1 MSTVSSGLSSV
12 VTNKGNFG
20 HFRINQFVDTN
31 IVNATELH
39 PKIQT
44 PNANLV
50 SKFNLDI
57 TSTTENSMAQS
68 SRPTSGQN
76 NTELTPTV
84 APAKTIQKDQSSSS
98 PKSGFGALE
107 LVELNSNPVLDGVLG
122 PNKDGRVRNPVP
134 SKLKGKTDNKKGNFG
149 VMHMAA
155 STPGKKEALGKDAS
169 AERDAAAR
177 RTSENTASRA
187 KAAASEK
194 YAPPKKRGLDAA
206 KNEGGN
212 RASPFA
218 SRDEHKQ
225 RARPL
230 TPDETKYEQARL
242 LTLLRSINPVTV
254 VDQVCKAVAYFG
266 GIPGAPPPEDGIFP
280 ESANTR
286 ETGALFIGW
295 LAEIFPD
302 LSAAPETTAPK
313 TQETPSAKGKR
324 GRGRPPRDSKGPENG
339 TSEPPGAANGFGFG
353 PAVQAPTWGLP
364 QSVALV
370 NTAPPMSAPPVPVT
384 AAAIPSASTATP
396 KFNQPI
402 QAESERPAT
411 PLKQQI
417 ENHAPETESTSK
429 RRRGRPKGSRNKGK
443 EVQTGGDGIGG
454 TSNADATAS
463 DPGPSEQHIQHPPTA
478 AVAKMTTDQP
488 TSSKESPIVPI
499 TDINNKSGQP
509 QLTYPAEHWNTDSNA
524 GHTSAVLPPD
534 QYSPEERAVLEAFH
548 PDQSAPGGPVEFNST
563 QGTPINNGTS
573 TVGGAPGAPG
583 AGAGAGAGAA
593 AGATSAGAG
602 AQKRKRGPT
611 KPKNAPMTASQNT
624 SGSQSQ
630 TAHPAKNISP
640 LPAPAESP
648 TVQKDSTSNVQWESV
663 PPMVETLVPPPPK
676 RQRKPKVPGANG
688 PSTGKKTGSSVVSNA
703 TPPIP
708 PSSIPD
714 SPATSVQSI
723 QQGIQQSQQS
733 TPVTRPADGL
743 EAHYAR
749 FQDLGQQNGR
759 SITPTT
765 IAPQGRQHQKSASIP
780 QSTPQQMAQQ
790 TSQPPQ
796 QVQMQ
801 HQASQQSHPRDDQTQ
816 KMTQSV
822 PRNPSNSYFP
832 NHAATNYVSQYPS
845 NQASQRYSTHQ
856 PSPQMANSY
865 RAGAM
870 SQASPQ
876 FSHAENAYR
885 TASPHTITQP
895 SPSFSQPDTAYR
907 TSSSLANPSPTYSQ
921 PETSYNPRTTSLST
935 AAPSYSQPDYKSS
948 TINQTSSYTR
958 PTPTTH
964 QQQSYNQFA
973 DPSYI
978 DLPTLDLPTLGHT
991 SASPYGQANMNNLG
1005 GGSSRSNANTNSIYG
1020 TSSGLSNAFDG
1031 GSNDLLR
1038 VNRAGSGSYGTGG
1051 SAGGFDG
1058 GEEMRQRLMKGMLGR
1073 ER

>member
-1 MSTVSSGLSSV
+1 MSTVSSSLSSV
-12 VTNKGNFG
+12 ITGQGNFG

-31 IVNATELH
+31 PVNATELH
-39 PKIQT
+39 SKIQT

-50 SKFNLDI
+50 SKITLDI
-57 TSTTENSMAQS
+57 TSTTNNSMAQS

-76 NTELTPTV
+76 TTEITPTV
-84 APAKTIQKDQSSSS
+84 VPAKTTQKDQSSSS
-98 PKSGFGALE
+98 PRGGFGALE
-107 LVELNSNPVLDGVLG
+107 LVELNSNPILDGVLG

-155 STPGKKEALGKDAS
+155 STPGKKEAPGKDAA

-187 KAAASEK
+187 KAAANEK

-212 RASPFA
+212 RASPFG
-218 SRDEHKQ
+218 SRDDHKQ

-302 LSAAPETTAPK
+302 LSSAPEPSVPK
-313 TQETPSAKGKR
+313 MQEPPSAKGKR

-339 TSEPPGAANGFGFG
+339 TSDPPGPANGFGFG

-370 NTAPPMSAPPVPVT
+370 NTAPPMAAPPIP
-384 AAAIPSASTATP
+384 AAAAVPSASTASP
-396 KFNQPI
+396 IFSRPI

-411 PLKQQI
+411 PLKQHI
-417 ENHAPETESTSK
+417 ENHAPDTESTSK

-443 EVQTGGDGIGG
+443 EVQTGSESTGG
-454 TSNADATAS
+454 MNNVDAATS
-463 DPGPSEQHIQHPPTA
+463 DPGPSEQHIQQPA
-478 AVAKMTTDQP
+478 AVANMTAEKPGTA
-488 TSSKESPIVPI
+488 KESPIVPM
-499 TDINNKSGQP
+499 TDISNKSGQP
-509 QLTYPAEHWNTDSNA
+509 QLTYSAEHWNADSNT
-524 GHTSAVLPPD
+524 GHTSSILPPD
-534 QYSPEERAVLEAFH
+534 QYSPEERAVIEAF
-548 PDQSAPGGPVEFNST
+548 QNEQAPGGGPDSFNST
-563 QGTPINNGTS
+563 QPTPVNNGTP
-573 TVGGAPGAPG
+573 TAGGI
-583 AGAGAGAGAA
+583 
-593 AGATSAGAG
+593 
-602 AQKRKRGPT
+602 KRKRGPN
-611 KPKNAPMTASQNT
+611 KPKNPSMTSSQNI
-624 SGSQSQ
+624 SGSQPQ
-630 TAHPAKNISP
+630 TSHTSKNISP

-648 TVQKDSTSNVQWESV
+648 LVQKDTSTVQWESV

-688 PSTGKKTGSSVVSNA
+688 PVTGKKTGSSVVSNA

-723 QQGIQQSQQS
+723 QQNIQQSQQS

-759 SITPTT
+759 SITPTIT
-765 IAPQGRQHQKSASIP
+765 PQGRQHQKSSSIP
-780 QSTPQQMAQQ
+780 QSTTQQMNQQ
-790 TSQPPQ
+790 TSQQPQ

-801 HQASQQSHPRDDQTQ
+801 HQTSQQSHSRDDQTQ
-816 KMTQSV
+816 KMTQNVS
-822 PRNPSNSYFP
+822 RNASNSYFP
-832 NHAATNYVSQYPS
+832 NHGATSYVSQYSSNP
-845 NQASQRYSTHQ
+845 NQANQRYSAHQ
-856 PSPQMANSY
+856 PSPQMGNSY
-865 RAGAM
+865 RAGTM

-876 FSHAENAYR
+876 FTHAENAYR
-885 TASPHTITQP
+885 TASPHNIAQP
-895 SPSFSQPDTAYR
+895 SPSFSQADTSYR

-921 PETSYNPRTTSLST
+921 PEASYNPRTTSLAT
-935 AAPSYSQPDYKSS
+935 TTPSYSQPDYKSS
-948 TINQTSSYTR
+948 ALNQTSSYTR
-958 PTPTTH
+958 STPTTH

-991 SASPYGQANMNNLG
+991 SASPYGQTNMNNL

-1020 TSSGLSNAFDG
+1020 TSSGLGNAFDG
-1031 GSNDLLR
+1031 GANDLLR
-1038 VNRAGSGSYGTGG
+1038 VNRAGSGSYGAGG
-1051 SAGGFDG
+1051 SAGPFDG

-1073 ER
+1073 DR

>member
-12 VTNKGNFG
+12 VTGKGNFVN
-20 HFRINQFVDTN
+20 FRSNPFVHTD
-31 IVNATELH
+31 IVNATELPPH
-39 PKIQT
+39 SKIQT

-50 SKFNLDI
+50 SKNSLDI
-57 TSTTENSMAQS
+57 TSTPKNSMAQS

-76 NTELTPTV
+76 TTELTPTL

-98 PKSGFGALE
+98 PRGGFGALE
-107 LVELNSNPVLDGVLG
+107 LVELNSNPILDGVLG

-155 STPGKKEALGKDAS
+155 STPGKKEVPGKDAA

-187 KAAASEK
+187 KAAANEK

-206 KNEGGN
+206 KNEGVN
-212 RASPFA
+212 RASPFG
-218 SRDEHKQ
+218 SRDDHKQ

-302 LSAAPETTAPK
+302 LSAAPEPAVPK
-313 TQETPSAKGKR
+313 MQEPPSAKGKR

-339 TSEPPGAANGFGFG
+339 TAEPPGPANGFGFG

-370 NTAPPMSAPPVPVT
+370 NTAPPMAAPPIPVAAAPVPV
-384 AAAIPSASTATP
+384 ISTAPPT
-396 KFNQPI
+396 FNQPVH
-402 QAESERPAT
+402 ADPDRPST
-411 PLKQQI
+411 PHKQQI
-417 ENHAPETESTSK
+417 ENHAPDTESTSK

-443 EVQTGGDGIGG
+443 EVQTGGDSTGG
-454 TSNADATAS
+454 MNSADATTS
-463 DPGPSEQHIQHPPTA
+463 DPGPSEQHTQHQPA
-478 AVAKMTTDQP
+478 AVAKMTVDKP
-488 TSSKESPIVPI
+488 VSAKESPIVPL
-499 TDINNKSGQP
+499 TDVNNKSGQP
-509 QLTYPAEHWNTDSNA
+509 QLTYSAEHWNADSNT
-524 GHTSAVLPPD
+524 GHTLPQD
-534 QYSPEERAVLEAFH
+534 QYSPEERAVLEAFQQTEH
-548 PDQSAPGGPVEFNST
+548 ATGGGAVDFNST
-563 QGTPINNGTS
+563 QGTPINNGTP
-573 TVGGAPGAPG
+573 T
-583 AGAGAGAGAA
+583 AG
-593 AGATSAGAG
+593 S
-602 AQKRKRGPT
+602 QKRKRGPN
-611 KPKNAPMTASQNT
+611 KPKNAPMTTSQNM

-630 TAHPAKNISP
+630 TSHTAKNISP

-648 TVQKDSTSNVQWESV
+648 VVQKDTSNVQWESV

-676 RQRKPKVPGANG
+676 RQRKPKVSGSNG

-723 QQGIQQSQQS
+723 QQNIQQTQQS
-733 TPVTRPADGL
+733 TPVSRPADGL

-759 SITPTT
+759 SITPTIT
-765 IAPQGRQHQKSASIP
+765 PQVRQHQKSSSIP
-780 QSTPQQMAQQ
+780 QSTPQQMTQQ
-790 TSQPPQ
+790 TSQQPQ

-801 HQASQQSHPRDDQTQ
+801 HQTSQQSHSRDDQTQ
-816 KMTQSV
+816 KMTQNVS
-822 PRNPSNSYFP
+822 RNASNSYFP
-832 NHAATNYVSQYPS
+832 NHSGTSYVSQYPS
-845 NQASQRYSTHQ
+845 NQASQRYNTHQ
-856 PSPQMANSY
+856 PSPQMGNSY
-865 RAGAM
+865 RAGTM

-876 FSHAENAYR
+876 FTHADNTYR
-885 TASPHTITQP
+885 TASPHNIAQP
-895 SPSFSQPDTAYR
+895 SPSFSQPDTSYR
-907 TSSSLANPSPTYSQ
+907 TSSSLTNPSPTYSQ

-935 AAPSYSQPDYKSS
+935 ATPSYTQPDYKSS
-948 TINQTSSYTR
+948 SLNQTSYTR
-958 PTPTTH
+958 STPTTH
-964 QQQSYNQFA
+964 QQQSYQFA

-978 DLPTLDLPTLGHT
+978 DLPTLDLPTLSHT
-991 SASPYGQANMNNLG
+991 SASAYGQTNMTNLG
-1005 GGSSRSNANTNSIYG
+1005 GGSSRSNANTNSVYG
-1020 TSSGLSNAFDG
+1020 TSSGLGNAFDG
-1031 GSNDLLR
+1031 GANDLLR
-1038 VNRAGSGSYGTGG
+1038 VNRAGSGSYGAGG
-1051 SAGGFDG
+1051 SAGGFEGAD
-1058 GEEMRQRLMKGMLGR
+1058 EMRQRLMKGMLGR
-1073 ER
+1073 DR

>member
-1 MSTVSSGLSSV
+1 MSTVSSSLSSV
-12 VTNKGNFG
+12 ITGQGNFG

-31 IVNATELH
+31 PVNATELH
-39 PKIQT
+39 SKIQT
-44 PNANLV
+44 PNANQV
-50 SKFNLDI
+50 SKITLDI
-57 TSTTENSMAQS
+57 TSTTNNSMAQS

-76 NTELTPTV
+76 TTEITPTV
-84 APAKTIQKDQSSSS
+84 APAKTLQKDQSASS
-98 PKSGFGALE
+98 PRGGFGALE
-107 LVELNSNPVLDGVLG
+107 LVELNSNPILDGVLG

-155 STPGKKEALGKDAS
+155 STPGKKEAPGKDAA

-187 KAAASEK
+187 KAAANEK

-212 RASPFA
+212 RASPFG
-218 SRDEHKQ
+218 SRDDHKQ

-302 LSAAPETTAPK
+302 LSSAPEPPAPK
-313 TQETPSAKGKR
+313 MQEPLSAKGKR
-324 GRGRPPRDSKGPENG
+324 GRGRPPRDSKGSENG
-339 TSEPPGAANGFGFG
+339 TSDPPGPANGFGFG

-370 NTAPPMSAPPVPVT
+370 NTAPPMAAPPIP
-384 AAAIPSASTATP
+384 AAAAVPSASTASPNLSRPVQT
-396 KFNQPI
+396 
-402 QAESERPAT
+402 ESERPAT
-411 PLKQQI
+411 PLKQHI
-417 ENHAPETESTSK
+417 DNLAPDTESTSK

-443 EVQTGGDGIGG
+443 EVQTGSESAGG
-454 TSNADATAS
+454 MSSVDASTSE
-463 DPGPSEQHIQHPPTA
+463 PGPSEQHIQQPA
-478 AVAKMTTDQP
+478 AVANMTAEKPNTA
-488 TSSKESPIVPI
+488 KGSPIVPI
-499 TDINNKSGQP
+499 TDISNKGGQP
-509 QLTYPAEHWNTDSNA
+509 QLTYSTEHWNADSSA
-524 GHTSAVLPPD
+524 GHTSSILPPD
-534 QYSPEERAVLEAFH
+534 QYSPEERAVIEAF
-548 PDQSAPGGPVEFNST
+548 QNEQAPGGGSDSFNST
-563 QGTPINNGTS
+563 QPTPVNNGTP
-573 TVGGAPGAPG
+573 TAGGM
-583 AGAGAGAGAA
+583 
-593 AGATSAGAG
+593 
-602 AQKRKRGPT
+602 KRKRGPN
-611 KPKNAPMTASQNT
+611 KPKNPSMTASQNI
-624 SGSQSQ
+624 SGSQPQ
-630 TAHPAKNISP
+630 TSHTSKNISP

-648 TVQKDSTSNVQWESV
+648 LVQKDTSSVQWESV

-688 PSTGKKTGSSVVSNA
+688 PVTGKKTGSSVVSNA

-714 SPATSVQSI
+714 SPATSVQGI
-723 QQGIQQSQQS
+723 QQNIQQSQQG

-759 SITPTT
+759 SITPTIT
-765 IAPQGRQHQKSASIP
+765 
-780 QSTPQQMAQQ
+780 
-790 TSQPPQ
+790 
-796 QVQMQ
+796 
-801 HQASQQSHPRDDQTQ
+801 
-816 KMTQSV
+816 
-822 PRNPSNSYFP
+822 
-832 NHAATNYVSQYPS
+832 
-845 NQASQRYSTHQ
+845 
-856 PSPQMANSY
+856 PQMANSY
-865 RAGAM
+865 RAGTM

-876 FSHAENAYR
+876 FTHAENAYR
-885 TASPHTITQP
+885 TASPHNIAQP
-895 SPSFSQPDTAYR
+895 SPSFSQADTSYR

-921 PETSYNPRTTSLST
+921 PEASYNPRTPSIST
-935 AAPSYSQPDYKSS
+935 TTPSYSQPDYKSS
-948 TINQTSSYTR
+948 ALNQTSSYAR
-958 PTPTTH
+958 STPTTH

-973 DPSYI
+973 DASYI

-991 SASPYGQANMNNLG
+991 SASPYGQTNMNNL

-1020 TSSGLSNAFDG
+1020 TSSGLGNAFDG
-1031 GSNDLLR
+1031 GANDLLR
-1038 VNRAGSGSYGTGG
+1038 VNRAGSGSYGAAG
-1051 SAGGFDG
+1051 SAGPFDG

>member
-1 MSTVSSGLSSV
+1 
-12 VTNKGNFG
+12 
-20 HFRINQFVDTN
+20 
-31 IVNATELH
+31 
-39 PKIQT
+39 
-44 PNANLV
+44 
-50 SKFNLDI
+50 
-57 TSTTENSMAQS
+57 MAQS
-68 SRPTSGQN
+68 SRPTSSQN
-76 NTELTPTV
+76 TTELTPTLS
-84 APAKTIQKDQSSSS
+84 PAKITQIDQDQSSSS
-98 PKSGFGALE
+98 PKSGFGTLE
-107 LVELNSNPVLDGVLG
+107 LVDLNSNPVLEGVLG
-122 PNKDGRVRNPVP
+122 PNTDGRVRNPVP

-187 KAAASEK
+187 KAAATEK

-206 KNEGGN
+206 KNEGGS

-218 SRDEHKQ
+218 SRDDHKQ

-302 LSAAPETTAPK
+302 LSSAPEAPIPK
-313 TQETPSAKGKR
+313 TQDPNALKGKR

-353 PAVQAPTWGLP
+353 AAVQAPTWGLP

-370 NTAPPMSAPPVPVT
+370 NNAPAMSAPPVPVT

-402 QAESERPAT
+402 QGESERPAT
-411 PLKQQI
+411 PSKQQS
-417 ENHAPETESTSK
+417 ENHAPDTESTSK

-443 EVQTGGDGIGG
+443 EVPTGGDSIGGIG
-454 TSNADATAS
+454 TADATTS
-463 DPGPSEQHIQHPPTA
+463 DPGPSEQHIQQQPA
-478 AVAKMTTDQP
+478 AAIAKMTADGP
-488 TSSKESPIVPI
+488 TSTKESPIVPI
-499 TDINNKSGQP
+499 TDTSNKSGQP
-509 QLTYPAEHWNTDSNA
+509 QLTYSAEHWNSDSNA
-524 GHTSAVLPPD
+524 GHTSSALPQD

-548 PDQSAPGGPVEFNST
+548 PNEHAPGGAPVDFNST
-563 QGTPINNGTS
+563 QGTPINDGTPAS
-573 TVGGAPGAPG
+573 V
-583 AGAGAGAGAA
+583 AG
-593 AGATSAGAG
+593 S
-602 AQKRKRGPT
+602 QKRKRGPI
-611 KPKNAPMTASQNT
+611 KPKNTPMTSSQNM
-624 SGSQSQ
+624 SGPQSQSGH
-630 TAHPAKNISP
+630 TAQNISP
-640 LPAPAESP
+640 LTEPAESP
-648 TVQKDSTSNVQWESV
+648 ILQKDTTSNVQWESV

-676 RQRKPKVPGANG
+676 RQRKPKAPGANG
-688 PSTGKKTGSSVVSNA
+688 PSAGKKTGSSVVSNT
-703 TPPIP
+703 TPTIP

-714 SPATSVQSI
+714 SPATSVHSI
-723 QQGIQQSQQS
+723 QQGIQQTQQS
-733 TPVTRPADGL
+733 TPVARPADGL

-765 IAPQGRQHQKSASIP
+765 TITPQGRQHQKSSSIS
-780 QSTPQQMAQQ
+780 QAAPQQMTQP

-801 HQASQQSHPRDDQTQ
+801 HQTSQQSHSRDDQTQ
-816 KMTQSV
+816 KMTQNVS
-822 PRNPSNSYFP
+822 RNASNSYFS
-832 NHAATNYVSQYPS
+832 NHAATSYVSQYPS
-845 NQASQRYSTHQ
+845 NPANQRYSTHQ

-865 RAGAM
+865 RTGAM

-921 PETSYNPRTTSLST
+921 PETSYHPRTASLS
-935 AAPSYSQPDYKSS
+935 AATPSYSQPDYKSS
-948 TINQTSSYTR
+948 SLNQSSPYSR
-958 PTPTTH
+958 PTAITH
-964 QQQSYNQFA
+964 QQPSYNQFA

-978 DLPTLDLPTLGHT
+978 DLPTLDLPTLGHPA
-991 SASPYGQANMNNLG
+991 ASPYGQTNMNNLG
-1005 GGSSRSNANTNSIYG
+1005 SGSSRSNANTNSLYG
-1020 TSSGLSNAFDG
+1020 TSSGLGNAFDG
-1031 GSNDLLR
+1031 GANDLLR
-1038 VNRAGSGSYGTGG
+1038 VNRAGSGSYGAGG

>member
-1 MSTVSSGLSSV
+1 MSTVSSSLSSV
-12 VTNKGNFG
+12 VAGKGNFG
-20 HFRINQFVDTN
+20 HFHINRFVDTD

-39 PKIQT
+39 SKIQS
-44 PNANLV
+44 PNANQV
-50 SKFNLDI
+50 SKFALDI
-57 TSTTENSMAQS
+57 TSTTKNSMAQS
-68 SRPTSGQN
+68 SRPASGQN
-76 NTELTPTV
+76 TTDITPTV
-84 APAKTIQKDQSSSS
+84 APGKTIQKDQSSSS
-98 PKSGFGALE
+98 PRGGFGALPLE
-107 LVELNSNPVLDGVLG
+107 LVELNSNQATDGVLG

-149 VMHMAA
+149 VMHMGA
-155 STPGKKEALGKDAS
+155 STPGKKEAPGKDAS

-187 KAAASEK
+187 KAAANEK
-194 YAPPKKRGLDAA
+194 YAPPKKRGLEAA

-218 SRDEHKQ
+218 SRDDHKQ

-302 LSAAPETTAPK
+302 LSANPEPPPIPRP
-313 TQETPSAKGKR
+313 QEPPSAKGKR

-339 TSEPPGAANGFGFG
+339 TSEAPGPANGFGFG

-370 NTAPPMSAPPVPVT
+370 NTAPPMAAPPIPVT
-384 AAAIPSASTATP
+384 AAAAPLPSAAMASP
-396 KFNQPI
+396 NFSRSI
-402 QAESERPAT
+402 QAESDRPAT
-411 PLKQQI
+411 PLKGQI
-417 ENHAPETESTSK
+417 ENHAPDTESTSK

-443 EVQTGGDGIGG
+443 EVSAGSES
-454 TSNADATAS
+454 TSGLNNVESTIADPA
-463 DPGPSEQHIQHPPTA
+463 PSEQNVQHQPA
-478 AVAKMTTDQP
+478 AVAKMVADKPVST
-488 TSSKESPIVPI
+488 KESPMVPV
-499 TDINNKSGQP
+499 TDANNKSGQP
-509 QLTYPAEHWNTDSNA
+509 QLTYSAEHWNPDSNNNHN
-524 GHTSAVLPPD
+524 HTSSILPPD
-534 QYSPEERAVLEAFH
+534 QYSPEERAVIEAFQT
-548 PDQSAPGGPVEFNST
+548 PAEGPTGFSST
-563 QGTPINNGTS
+563 QGTPVNNGTP
-573 TVGGAPGAPG
+573 TAGG
-583 AGAGAGAGAA
+583 
-593 AGATSAGAG
+593 T
-602 AQKRKRGPT
+602 KRKRGPN
-611 KPKNAPMTASQNT
+611 KPKTAPMTASQNM

-630 TAHPAKNISP
+630 TSHTSKNISP
-640 LPAPAESP
+640 LPAPAEIP
-648 TVQKDSTSNVQWESV
+648 VVQKDTSTVQWESV

-676 RQRKPKVPGANG
+676 RQRKPKVPGTNG
-688 PSTGKKTGSSVVSNA
+688 PSTGKKPGSSVVSNA

-723 QQGIQQSQQS
+723 QQTQQN

-749 FQDLGQQNGR
+749 FQQDLGQQNGR

-765 IAPQGRQHQKSASIP
+765 STITPQGRQHQKSASIP
-780 QSTPQQMAQQ
+780 QSTPQQMTQQ
-790 TSQPPQ
+790 TSQQPQ

-801 HQASQQSHPRDDQTQ
+801 HQTSQQGHPRDDQNQ
-816 KMTQSV
+816 KMTQNV
-822 PRNPSNSYFP
+822 PRNASNSYFP
-832 NHAATNYVSQYPS
+832 NHSGANYVSQYSS
-845 NQASQRYSTHQ
+845 NPQANQRYGAHQ
-856 PSPQMANSY
+856 PSPQMGNSY
-865 RAGAM
+865 RAGTM
-870 SQASPQ
+870 TQASPQ
-876 FSHAENAYR
+876 FAHAENSYR
-885 TASPHTITQP
+885 TASPHTIAQS
-895 SPSFSQPDTAYR
+895 SPSFSQPDTSYR

-921 PETSYNPRTTSLST
+921 PEASYNPRTTSIAT
-935 AAPSYSQPDYKSS
+935 ATPSYSQPDYKPSAL
-948 TINQTSSYTR
+948 NQTSSYTR
-958 PTPTTH
+958 TTPTTH
-964 QQQSYNQFA
+964 QQQSYNQYA

-991 SASPYGQANMNNLG
+991 SASAYGQTNMNSLG

-1020 TSSGLSNAFDG
+1020 TSSGLGNAFDG
-1031 GSNDLLR
+1031 GANDLLR
-1038 VNRAGSGSYGTGG
+1038 NNRAGSGSYGAGG

-1073 ER
+1073 DR